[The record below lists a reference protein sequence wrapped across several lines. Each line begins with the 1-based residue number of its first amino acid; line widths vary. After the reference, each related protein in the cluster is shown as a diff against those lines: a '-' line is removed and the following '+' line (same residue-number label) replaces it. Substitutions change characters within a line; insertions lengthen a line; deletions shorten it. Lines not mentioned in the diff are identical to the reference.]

1 MLSERI
7 NSISLGRV
15 VFADKCS
22 SLTPVANAISA
33 TFCALIPAPAMIEMR
48 PALCLT
54 SCAKR
59 SIPR

>member
-1 MLSERI
+1 M
-7 NSISLGRV
+7 